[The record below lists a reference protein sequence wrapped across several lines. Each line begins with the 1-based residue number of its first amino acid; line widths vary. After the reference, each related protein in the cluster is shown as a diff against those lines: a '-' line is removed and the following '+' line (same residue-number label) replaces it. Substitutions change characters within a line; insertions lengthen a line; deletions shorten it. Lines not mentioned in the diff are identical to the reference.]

1 MLNKEQMGKIISL
14 GTRPA
19 DVVSGIK
26 DQLQNDQGIY
36 DYATSAGSLL
46 SSLDDLTKIL
56 KPIPGL
62 GSGAAVTSLIGDLA
76 KAHDDYI
83 KNRPISNETLCSLGA
98 DVAGLLA
105 LGTAIGMSPAVGA
118 ALAVAGAALTVFALM
133 PPVSDTVVESMT
145 QVVQAIQNT
154 VAAMGDALVA
164 FVDLGIEA
172 SEYIATAL
180 RDLYNSAQLLNP
192 FKDPLTLDL
201 DGDGIETVAASTT
214 NPILFDHDG
223 DGTKNGTGWIKADD
237 GFLVLDRNNN
247 GTIDS
252 GQELFGDSTPL
263 AGGGMAEDGFAAL
276 AQEDTNADGVVNNLD
291 TRWSQLRVWQDL
303 NQDGVSQ
310 AGELL
315 TMRAFSTVPL
325 CLFYTA

>member
-1 MLNKEQMGKIISL
+1 MSGTNGGNAGKSL
-14 GTRPA
+14 GDRIMDQVPQYGNFGGPGYCHGAWVKDFGNPNIYRWDQWA
-19 DVVSGIK
+19 DPVDGQDELYLEHDK
-26 DQLQNDQGIY
+26 AYAWAELQRDLGNI
-36 DYATSAGSLL
+36 
-46 SSLDDLTKIL
+46 SSLEESIMKTKADIQLVDGLAHYNPLDDPRSVVKEYSSMYQVLAMTLFTEKLLYDCFISPELTL
-56 KPIPGL
+56 
-62 GSGAAVTSLIGDLA
+62 VT
-76 KAHDDYI
+76 
-83 KNRPISNETLCSLGA
+83 N
-98 DVAGLLA
+98 V
-105 LGTAIGMSPAVGA
+105 
-118 ALAVAGAALTVFALM
+118 
-133 PPVSDTVVESMT
+133 
-145 QVVQAIQNT
+145 
-154 VAAMGDALVA
+154 
-164 FVDLGIEA
+164 
-172 SEYIATAL
+172 L

-263 AGGGMAEDGFAAL
+263 AGGGTAEDGFAAL

-315 TMRAFSTVPL
+315 TMRAFSTAPL